1 MCRFLPAP
9 SARRAT
15 SAARR
20 RVRPKA
26 ISIHAL
32 REEGDF
38 FWTTRPISSQ
48 YFYPRPPRGG
58 RLRILNN
65 FNNVEL
71 FLSTPSARRA
81 TLCRSPSTALLLI
94 SIHALREEG
103 DTSWTTTRSL
113 CINFYPRPPR
123 GGRLQS
129 GIEYNAQIEF
139 LSTPSARRATCH
151 FRSIPHWRNISIHAL
166 REEGDACVG
175 RRDQVTHQFLS
186 TPSARR
192 ATRIR
197 SAYTLAM
204 MISIHALREEGDPFM
219 PIPQQRESISIHAL
233 REEGDSAG

>member
-15 SAARR
+15 RQRR
-20 RVRPKA
+20 FRFRPHFISIHA
-26 ISIHAL
+26 LREEGDQRGPPPREAEGHFYPRPPRGGRLHPREHLLPPGDISIHAL

-192 ATRIR
+192 AT
-197 SAYTLAM
+197 
-204 MISIHALREEGDPFM
+204 G
-219 PIPQQRESISIHAL
+219 
-233 REEGDSAG
+233 

>member
-1 MCRFLPAP
+1 MTIKEIFLSTP

-32 REEGDF
+32 REEGDYI
-38 FWTTRPISSQ
+38 PENI
-48 YFYPRPPRGG
+48 FY
-58 RLRILNN
+58 RLAI
-65 FNNVEL
+65 

-81 TLCRSPSTALLLI
+81 TSSGRPARFPVNI

-192 ATRIR
+192 AT
-197 SAYTLAM
+197 
-204 MISIHALREEGDPFM
+204 G
-219 PIPQQRESISIHAL
+219 
-233 REEGDSAG
+233 